1 MTTGTTQGGTCTDYE
16 DCPPAA
22 GFNTTFPI
30 KKGTAVT
37 YTFKMAAHQK
47 FMDIVVRAGENMTKW
62 VLISVDWVPH
72 PMDLFRE
79 SNFQFQR
86 PCYTFLICIL
96 RTLIRT

>member
-47 FMDIVVRAGENMTKW
+47 FMDIVVRA
-62 VLISVDWVPH
+62 
-72 PMDLFRE
+72 
-79 SNFQFQR
+79 
-86 PCYTFLICIL
+86 
-96 RTLIRT
+96 